1 MLLALAAKKKQDSF
15 NEVPFEILKYISIN
29 SSVDDQFELKTESY
43 SPLSED
49 LASYSFNIASK
60 AIGGTLTLLLVKPN
74 DIFSFKQRSEFSE

>member
-29 SSVDDQFELKTESY
+29 SSVDELKTESY